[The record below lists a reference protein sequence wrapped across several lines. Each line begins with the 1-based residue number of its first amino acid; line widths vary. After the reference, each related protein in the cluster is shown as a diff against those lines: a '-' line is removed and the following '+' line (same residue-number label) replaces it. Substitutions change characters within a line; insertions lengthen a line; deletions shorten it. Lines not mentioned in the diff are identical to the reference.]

1 MAEAQTVTPDEQQM
15 LTESQRRAGISA
27 FLNTNPGP
35 HNIGEI
41 EKGTGLTRF
50 ILSPLLAEMADQG
63 QIHNGS
69 RGNAKLYSSEAITPE
84 QIMGEP
90 RKKAPRKAKKTAK
103 NAAKAAR
110 VAEAQSVIQMAAKPR
125 PVPVKAKEIELV
137 IDGILIIAGRNP
149 ATGRLR
155 VVLEG

>member
-1 MAEAQTVTPDEQQM
+1 MAEAEIVTPDEQQM

-50 ILSPLLAEMADQG
+50 VLTPLLAEMADQG
-63 QIHNGS
+63 QIHNGT

-84 QIMGEP
+84 QIMGET
-90 RKKAPRKAKKTAK
+90 RKKAPRKAKK
-103 NAAKAAR
+103 AAKAAR

-125 PVPVKAKEIELV
+125 PAPVKAKEIELV